1 MLYLSLNPGLC
12 TYVSSNDNNGNQV
25 VEDAGK
31 IPVPFELNRTFFY
44 GRDALAQLT
53 SLFKNL
59 KGTQDFPQ
67 HEISLSLPPNIL
79 TYSVNEEPVPD
90 WMDTLRLG
98 KDYSE
103 KLEKK
108 VYSLEKGQLTVWH
121 DPHITDMILQAA
133 KNTGYTINKITPGIV
148 NAINSVFMIYATS
161 DYDKF
166 TILKW
171 DSHYPELV
179 TFRNDVLSGHLC
191 FSNDE
196 SPCVL
201 QGSGDRDATIPE
213 HLKKNNIT
221 EKLYDHTGPL
231 FVYSVFEPDSDPLQ
245 PFKKFGFC
253 EIINPWT
260 GLEVSQ
266 SGNGLLTDLSDT
278 VLSLWTE
285 SAGFINRE

>member
-12 TYVSSNDNNGNQV
+12 AFISSNENDRYQV

-31 IPVPFELNRTFFY
+31 IHVPFDLNRTFFY

-53 SLFKNL
+53 SFFENL
-59 KGTQDFPQ
+59 KRIQNFPQ
-67 HEISLSLPPNIL
+67 HEISLSFPPNIL
-79 TYSVNEEPVPD
+79 TYAVSEEPVQD

-108 VYSLEKGQLTVWH
+108 VYPLEKGLFTVRY
-121 DPHITDMILQAA
+121 DPHITGLILKAA
-133 KNTGYTINKITPGIV
+133 ENTGYTIKKITPGIV
-148 NAINSVFMIYATS
+148 NAINSVYMIYATG

-171 DSHYPELV
+171 DAHNPELV
-179 TFRNDVLSGHLC
+179 IFRNDVLSGYLC
-191 FSNDE
+191 FTNHE

-201 QGSGDRDATIPE
+201 QRSGDVDVTILE
-213 HLKKNNIT
+213 NLKQSNIT
-221 EKLYDHTGPL
+221 DKLFDHTGPL

-266 SGNGLLTDLSDT
+266 AGDGILTDLSDT
-278 VLSLWTE
+278 ELSLWTE

>member
-12 TYVSSNDNNGNQV
+12 TYVSSTEKDGNQV

-31 IPVPFELNRTFFY
+31 IPVSLDLNRSFFY
-44 GRDALAQLT
+44 GKDALAQLI

-59 KGTQDFPQ
+59 KESQNFPQ
-67 HEISLSLPPNIL
+67 HEISLSLPPSIL
-79 TYSVNEEPVPD
+79 MYAVNEEPVPD

-108 VYSLEKGQLTVWH
+108 AYPLEKGQLTVWH
-121 DPHITDMILQAA
+121 DPHITDLILKAA
-133 KNTGYTINKITPGIV
+133 ENTGYIIKKITPGII
-148 NAINSVFMIYATS
+148 NAINSVYMIYATD

-171 DSHYPELV
+171 DAHYPELV
-179 TFRNDVLSGHLC
+179 IFRNDVLSGYLC
-191 FSNDE
+191 FANHE
-196 SPCVL
+196 SPCML
-201 QGSGDRDATIPE
+201 QSSGDVDASILEILT
-213 HLKKNNIT
+213 HHNIT

-266 SGNGLLTDLSDT
+266 SGSSMFTDLTDT
-278 VLSLWTE
+278 ALSLWTE